1 MNVTKK
7 AAALGLALTLCVGAG
22 VGAYAA
28 SNNEAITALLNRD
41 LKVIYNG
48 VEQHFT
54 DANGVAVYP
63 ISYNNSTY
71 LPVRAISGLVGL
83 PIDFNAEAYAVELG
97 TKEVQPAKLVDL
109 NNSGNTDYSHI
120 IIDAEELTVP
130 TVDGDKSFSNG
141 IFFDIWNSFSSAS
154 KNRAVIFDVNGY
166 KEITFTAWSDIAST
180 VVVYD
185 QDGGIMTEINIEAQT
200 PTVKTLPLGAT
211 QTGIGFA
218 ADSQGWD
225 SGTLK
230 IFDASVK

>member
-1 MNVTKK
+1 MNVSKK
-7 AAALGLALTLCVGAG
+7 VAALGLALTLCVGIG
-22 VGAYAA
+22 VGAAA
-28 SNNEAITALLNRD
+28 SNSEAITALLNRD

-83 PIDFNAEAYAVELG
+83 PIDFNAAAYAVELG

-109 NNSGNTDYSHI
+109 NNSGNTDESQI
-120 IIDAEELTVP
+120 IIDAAELTVP
-130 TVDGDKSFSNG
+130 TVDGDKTYSNG
-141 IFFDIWNSFSSAS
+141 ITYDIWNAFASAGEAFTI
-154 KNRAVIFDVNGY
+154 KFDVNGY
-166 KEITFTAWSDIAST
+166 KEVTFTAWSDIDST
-180 VVVYD
+180 VVIYD
-185 QDGGIMTEINIEAQT
+185 QDGGIVTEFNIPANT

-211 QTGIGFA
+211 QTKIAFA
-218 ADSQGWD
+218 GNGQGMN